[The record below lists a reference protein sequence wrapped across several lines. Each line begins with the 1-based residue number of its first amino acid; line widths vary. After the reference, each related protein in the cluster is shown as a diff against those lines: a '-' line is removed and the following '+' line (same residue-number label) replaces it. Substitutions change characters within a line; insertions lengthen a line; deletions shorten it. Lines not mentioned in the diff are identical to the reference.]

1 MRIRLLATLLFT
13 ATIAARAEAQ
23 FRVPDPAPAENF
35 HVELGLMFWQPTPG
49 IEIQTGGLASTG
61 IPSVDFVREFEL
73 ADERFLEFRSVIKTG
88 RKHKFRISHVAFEY
102 NETAA
107 VTRDVTFGQVTFPV
121 TLPVTADLKW
131 DLWRFG
137 YEYDF
142 VAGDRGL
149 LGFITELK
157 QNHVTADLSTVGF
170 NVSEGADVTAPIINI
185 GVIARVYPHRVF
197 SITAEYTGF
206 KIFGFVR
213 TLTDRISEDLEANVN
228 DFDVYGTVNFG
239 GHVGAQFGY
248 RSLTSDYS
256 IDEDEGDLK
265 MKGFYF
271 GGLVR
276 F

>member
-1 MRIRLLATLLFT
+1 MRIRLLALLLFSVT
-13 ATIAARAEAQ
+13 LATRAEAQ
-23 FRVPDPAPAENF
+23 FNVPNPAPAENF
-35 HVELGLMFWQPTPG
+35 HVEVGLMFWQPTPG
-49 IEIQTGGLASTG
+49 IEIQTGGLAAAG
-61 IPSVDFVREFEL
+61 FPAVDFVREFGL
-73 ADERFLEFRSVIKTG
+73 ADERFLEFRSVFKTG
-88 RKHKFRISHVAFEY
+88 RKHKFRVSHITFEY
-102 NETAA
+102 NETAPI
-107 VTRDVTFGQVTFPV
+107 TRDISFGGITFPV
-121 TLPVTADLKW
+121 TIPVTADLKW

-157 QNHVTADLSTVGF
+157 QNHLTADLSALGF
-170 NVSEGADVTAPIINI
+170 ATQGTDVTAPIINL

-206 KIFGFVR
+206 KIFGWIR
-213 TLTDRISEDLEANVN
+213 TLTDRISEDLEAKVN
-228 DFDVYGTVNFG
+228 DFDIYGTVNFG
-239 GHVGAQFGY
+239 RHVGAQVGY

-265 MKGFYF
+265 MKGLYF

>member
-1 MRIRLLATLLFT
+1 MRIRLLATILFSV
-13 ATIAARAEAQ
+13 TIATRAEAQ
-23 FRVPDPAPAENF
+23 FNVANPAPAENF
-35 HVELGLMFWQPTPG
+35 HVEIGLMFWQPTPG
-49 IEIQTGGLASTG
+49 IEIQTGGLAVAG
-61 IPSVDFVREFEL
+61 IPAVDFVQEFGL
-73 ADERFLEFRSVIKTG
+73 ADERFMEFRSVFKTG
-88 RKHKFRISHVAFEY
+88 RKHKFRVSHITFDY
-102 NETAA
+102 NETAPI
-107 VTRDVTFGQVTFPV
+107 TRNIDFGGVTFPI
-121 TLPVTADLKW
+121 TIPVTADLNW
-131 DLWRFG
+131 DMWRFG

-157 QNHVTADLSTVGF
+157 QNHLTADLSAAGL
-170 NVSEGADVTAPIINI
+170 NISQGADVTAPIINI

-206 KIFGFVR
+206 KVFGFVR
-213 TLTDRISEDLEANVN
+213 TLTDRIAEDLEANVS
-228 DFDVYGTVNFG
+228 DFDIYGTVNFG
-239 GHVGAQFGY
+239 RHVGAQVGY

-265 MKGFYF
+265 MKGMYF

>member
-1 MRIRLLATLLFT
+1 
-13 ATIAARAEAQ
+13 
-23 FRVPDPAPAENF
+23 
-35 HVELGLMFWQPTPG
+35 
-49 IEIQTGGLASTG
+49 
-61 IPSVDFVREFEL
+61 
-73 ADERFLEFRSVIKTG
+73 
-88 RKHKFRISHVAFEY
+88 
-102 NETAA
+102 
-107 VTRDVTFGQVTFPV
+107 VTFPV
-121 TLPVTADLKW
+121 TIPVTADLKW

-149 LGFITELK
+149 LGFVTELK
-157 QNHVTADLSTVGF
+157 QNHLTADLSAPGF
-170 NVSEGADVTAPIINI
+170 AAQGTDVTAPIINL

-206 KIFGFVR
+206 KVFGFVR
-213 TLTDRISEDLEANVN
+213 TLTDRISEDLEAKVN
-228 DFDVYGTVNFG
+228 DFDIYGTVNFG
-239 GHVGAQFGY
+239 RHVGAQAGY
-248 RSLTSDYS
+248 RSLTSEYS

>member
-1 MRIRLLATLLFT
+1 MPIRLLAIILFSVTL
-13 ATIAARAEAQ
+13 ATRAEAQ
-23 FRVPDPAPAENF
+23 FRVPSPAPAENF

-49 IEIQTGGLASTG
+49 IEIQTGGLAAAG
-61 IPSVDFVREFEL
+61 IPAVDFVREFGL
-73 ADERFLEFRSVIKTG
+73 ADEYFVEFRSVVKAG
-88 RKHKFRISHVAFEY
+88 RKHKIRVSHITFEY
-102 NETAA
+102 HETAPI
-107 VTRDVTFGQVTFPV
+107 TRDINFGGVTFPV
-121 TLPVTADLKW
+121 TIPVTADLKW

-157 QNHVTADLSTVGF
+157 QNHLTADLSAAGLA
-170 NVSEGADVTAPIINI
+170 VSQGADVTAPIINI

-206 KIFGFVR
+206 KVLGFVKS
-213 TLTDRISEDLEANVN
+213 LTDRIAEDLDVNVS
-228 DFDVYGTVNFG
+228 DFDIYGTVNFG
-239 GHVGAQFGY
+239 RHVGAQAGY